1 MEYVIIGMLII
12 IIIISVISL
21 MKNINESN
29 ISERLGKLE
38 TSMVKEIGEFKNGL
52 SRDLNDDFT
61 KLNDQIDSRLRMI
74 NDKVNERLDQNFEKT
89 NKTFASVLERLSK
102 IDEAQKKIDTL
113 SNDIVSLQSVLTDK
127 KARGIFGEVN
137 LKHILSSVF
146 GDNNKHIYQLQYSFE
161 NGVIADCVLFA
172 PEPLG
177 KIAIDSK
184 FPLENYRRLVEKGLS
199 EREKEERSKV
209 FESDVKKH
217 IDAISSKYIIP
228 GGDTL
233 VLEVNSKGL
242 VVVGFYNVNGN
253 QINDDLKIGDRII
266 KVNDISINKI
276 SDLNKLIKKYDKDEL
291 FITYVRNDKEYEDK
305 LEVLL
310 SNGTYKTGLYVKE
323 SVLGIGTLTYID
335 PSTGVYG
342 ILGHSLNL
350 SQTNQKFVVKDGFSY
365 EAVVTN
371 FIKSNNGNPGSKNAD
386 IDKDNVFG
394 TVEVNTD
401 YGVFG
406 IIDED
411 TNKGLLEVG
420 DIDDIKVGVAYIRTT
435 NEKNEVIN
443 YEINIIEVNENNT
456 DKFYDYDRV
465 NDCLALENVLKN

>member
-1 MEYVIIGMLII
+1 M
-12 IIIISVISL
+12 
-21 MKNINESN
+21 
-29 ISERLGKLE
+29 
-38 TSMVKEIGEFKNGL
+38 
-52 SRDLNDDFT
+52 
-61 KLNDQIDSRLRMI
+61 
-74 NDKVNERLDQNFEKT
+74 
-89 NKTFASVLERLSK
+89 
-102 IDEAQKKIDTL
+102 KKIIWL
-113 SNDIVSLQSVLTDK
+113 LVLLMP
-127 KARGIFGEVN
+127 FY
-137 LKHILSSVF
+137 VF
-146 GDNNKHIYQLQYSFE
+146 AY
-161 NGVIADCVLFA
+161 
-172 PEPLG
+172 
-177 KIAIDSK
+177 
-184 FPLENYRRLVEKGLS
+184 
-199 EREKEERSKV
+199 
-209 FESDVKKH
+209 
-217 IDAISSKYIIP
+217 SKYIIP

-233 VLEVNSKGL
+233 GIEVNSKGL

-266 KVNDISINKI
+266 KVNEISINKI
-276 SDLNKLIKKYDKDEL
+276 TDLNKLIKKYDKDEL
-291 FITYVRNDKEYEDK
+291 FITYVRNNKEYEDK

-456 DKFYDYDRV
+456 DRNIYFEVVDERLIKMSGGIVQGMSGSPIIQGDYIIGAVTRV
-465 NDCLALENVLKN
+465 LVDDVSKGYGISIVTMLEEGDKLVE

>member
-1 MEYVIIGMLII
+1 M
-12 IIIISVISL
+12 
-21 MKNINESN
+21 
-29 ISERLGKLE
+29 
-38 TSMVKEIGEFKNGL
+38 
-52 SRDLNDDFT
+52 
-61 KLNDQIDSRLRMI
+61 
-74 NDKVNERLDQNFEKT
+74 
-89 NKTFASVLERLSK
+89 
-102 IDEAQKKIDTL
+102 KKIIWL
-113 SNDIVSLQSVLTDK
+113 LVLLMP
-127 KARGIFGEVN
+127 FY
-137 LKHILSSVF
+137 VF
-146 GDNNKHIYQLQYSFE
+146 AY
-161 NGVIADCVLFA
+161 
-172 PEPLG
+172 
-177 KIAIDSK
+177 
-184 FPLENYRRLVEKGLS
+184 
-199 EREKEERSKV
+199 
-209 FESDVKKH
+209 
-217 IDAISSKYIIP
+217 SKYIIP

-233 VLEVNSKGL
+233 GIEVNSKGL

-276 SDLNKLIKKYDKDEL
+276 TDLNKLIKKYDKDEL
-291 FITYVRNDKEYEDK
+291 FITYVRNDKEYEYK

-420 DIDDIKVGVAYIRTT
+420 DIDDIKVGAAYIRTT

-456 DKFYDYDRV
+456 DRNIYFEVVDERLIKMSGGIVQGMSGSPIIQGDYIIGAVTRV
-465 NDCLALENVLKN
+465 LVDDVSKGYGISIVTMLEEGDKLVE

>member
-1 MEYVIIGMLII
+1 M
-12 IIIISVISL
+12 
-21 MKNINESN
+21 
-29 ISERLGKLE
+29 
-38 TSMVKEIGEFKNGL
+38 
-52 SRDLNDDFT
+52 
-61 KLNDQIDSRLRMI
+61 
-74 NDKVNERLDQNFEKT
+74 
-89 NKTFASVLERLSK
+89 
-102 IDEAQKKIDTL
+102 KKIIWL
-113 SNDIVSLQSVLTDK
+113 LVLLMP
-127 KARGIFGEVN
+127 FY
-137 LKHILSSVF
+137 VF
-146 GDNNKHIYQLQYSFE
+146 AY
-161 NGVIADCVLFA
+161 
-172 PEPLG
+172 
-177 KIAIDSK
+177 
-184 FPLENYRRLVEKGLS
+184 
-199 EREKEERSKV
+199 
-209 FESDVKKH
+209 
-217 IDAISSKYIIP
+217 SKYIIP

-233 VLEVNSKGL
+233 GIEVNSKGL

-276 SDLNKLIKKYDKDEL
+276 TDLNKLIKKYDKDEL

-420 DIDDIKVGVAYIRTT
+420 NIDDIKVGAAYIRTT

-456 DKFYDYDRV
+456 DRNIYFEVVDERLIKMSGGIVQGMSGSPIIQGDYIIGAVTRV
-465 NDCLALENVLKN
+465 LVDDVNKGYGISIVTMLEEGDKLVE

>member
-1 MEYVIIGMLII
+1 M
-12 IIIISVISL
+12 
-21 MKNINESN
+21 
-29 ISERLGKLE
+29 
-38 TSMVKEIGEFKNGL
+38 
-52 SRDLNDDFT
+52 
-61 KLNDQIDSRLRMI
+61 
-74 NDKVNERLDQNFEKT
+74 
-89 NKTFASVLERLSK
+89 
-102 IDEAQKKIDTL
+102 KKIIWL
-113 SNDIVSLQSVLTDK
+113 LVLLMP
-127 KARGIFGEVN
+127 FY
-137 LKHILSSVF
+137 VF
-146 GDNNKHIYQLQYSFE
+146 AY
-161 NGVIADCVLFA
+161 
-172 PEPLG
+172 
-177 KIAIDSK
+177 
-184 FPLENYRRLVEKGLS
+184 
-199 EREKEERSKV
+199 
-209 FESDVKKH
+209 
-217 IDAISSKYIIP
+217 SKYIIP

-233 VLEVNSKGL
+233 GIEVNSKGL

-276 SDLNKLIKKYDKDEL
+276 TDLNKLIKKYDKDEL
-291 FITYVRNDKEYEDK
+291 FITYVRNDKEYEDR

-456 DKFYDYDRV
+456 DRNIYFEVVDERLIKMSGGIVQGMSGSPIIQGDYIIGAVTRV
-465 NDCLALENVLKN
+465 LVDDVSKGYGISIVTMLEEGDKLVE

>member
-1 MEYVIIGMLII
+1 M
-12 IIIISVISL
+12 
-21 MKNINESN
+21 
-29 ISERLGKLE
+29 
-38 TSMVKEIGEFKNGL
+38 
-52 SRDLNDDFT
+52 
-61 KLNDQIDSRLRMI
+61 
-74 NDKVNERLDQNFEKT
+74 
-89 NKTFASVLERLSK
+89 
-102 IDEAQKKIDTL
+102 KKIIWL
-113 SNDIVSLQSVLTDK
+113 LVLLMP
-127 KARGIFGEVN
+127 FY
-137 LKHILSSVF
+137 VF
-146 GDNNKHIYQLQYSFE
+146 AY
-161 NGVIADCVLFA
+161 
-172 PEPLG
+172 
-177 KIAIDSK
+177 
-184 FPLENYRRLVEKGLS
+184 
-199 EREKEERSKV
+199 
-209 FESDVKKH
+209 
-217 IDAISSKYIIP
+217 SKYIIP

-233 VLEVNSKGL
+233 GIEVNGKGL

-276 SDLNKLIKKYDKDEL
+276 TDLNKLIKKYDKDEL

-420 DIDDIKVGVAYIRTT
+420 NIDDIKVGAAYIRTT

-456 DKFYDYDRV
+456 DRNIYFEVVDERLIKMSGGIVQGMSGSPIIQGDYIIGAVTRV
-465 NDCLALENVLKN
+465 LVDDVSKGYGISIVTMLEEGDKLVE

>member
-1 MEYVIIGMLII
+1 M
-12 IIIISVISL
+12 
-21 MKNINESN
+21 
-29 ISERLGKLE
+29 
-38 TSMVKEIGEFKNGL
+38 
-52 SRDLNDDFT
+52 
-61 KLNDQIDSRLRMI
+61 
-74 NDKVNERLDQNFEKT
+74 
-89 NKTFASVLERLSK
+89 
-102 IDEAQKKIDTL
+102 KKIIWL
-113 SNDIVSLQSVLTDK
+113 LVLLMP
-127 KARGIFGEVN
+127 FY
-137 LKHILSSVF
+137 VF
-146 GDNNKHIYQLQYSFE
+146 AY
-161 NGVIADCVLFA
+161 
-172 PEPLG
+172 
-177 KIAIDSK
+177 
-184 FPLENYRRLVEKGLS
+184 
-199 EREKEERSKV
+199 
-209 FESDVKKH
+209 
-217 IDAISSKYIIP
+217 SKYIIP

-233 VLEVNSKGL
+233 GIEVNSKGL

-253 QINDDLKIGDRII
+253 QINNDLKIGDRII

-276 SDLNKLIKKYDKDEL
+276 TDLNKLIKKYDKDEL

-420 DIDDIKVGVAYIRTT
+420 DIDDIKVGAAYIRTT

-456 DKFYDYDRV
+456 DRNIYFEVVDERLIKMSGGIVQGMSGSPIIQGDYIIGAVTRV
-465 NDCLALENVLKN
+465 LVDDVSKGYGISIVTMLEEGDKLVE

>member
-1 MEYVIIGMLII
+1 M
-12 IIIISVISL
+12 
-21 MKNINESN
+21 
-29 ISERLGKLE
+29 
-38 TSMVKEIGEFKNGL
+38 
-52 SRDLNDDFT
+52 
-61 KLNDQIDSRLRMI
+61 
-74 NDKVNERLDQNFEKT
+74 
-89 NKTFASVLERLSK
+89 
-102 IDEAQKKIDTL
+102 KKIIWL
-113 SNDIVSLQSVLTDK
+113 LVLLMP
-127 KARGIFGEVN
+127 FY
-137 LKHILSSVF
+137 VF
-146 GDNNKHIYQLQYSFE
+146 AY
-161 NGVIADCVLFA
+161 
-172 PEPLG
+172 
-177 KIAIDSK
+177 
-184 FPLENYRRLVEKGLS
+184 
-199 EREKEERSKV
+199 
-209 FESDVKKH
+209 
-217 IDAISSKYIIP
+217 SKYIIP

-233 VLEVNSKGL
+233 GIEVNSKGL

-276 SDLNKLIKKYDKDEL
+276 TDLNKLIKKYDKDEL

-420 DIDDIKVGVAYIRTT
+420 NIDDIKVGAAYIRTT

-456 DKFYDYDRV
+456 DRNIYFEVVDERLIKMSGGIVQGMSGSPIIQGDYIIGAVTRV
-465 NDCLALENVLKN
+465 LVDDVSKGYGISIVTMLEEGDKLVE

>member
-1 MEYVIIGMLII
+1 M
-12 IIIISVISL
+12 
-21 MKNINESN
+21 
-29 ISERLGKLE
+29 
-38 TSMVKEIGEFKNGL
+38 
-52 SRDLNDDFT
+52 
-61 KLNDQIDSRLRMI
+61 
-74 NDKVNERLDQNFEKT
+74 
-89 NKTFASVLERLSK
+89 
-102 IDEAQKKIDTL
+102 KKIIWL
-113 SNDIVSLQSVLTDK
+113 LVLLMP
-127 KARGIFGEVN
+127 FY
-137 LKHILSSVF
+137 VF
-146 GDNNKHIYQLQYSFE
+146 AY
-161 NGVIADCVLFA
+161 
-172 PEPLG
+172 
-177 KIAIDSK
+177 
-184 FPLENYRRLVEKGLS
+184 
-199 EREKEERSKV
+199 
-209 FESDVKKH
+209 
-217 IDAISSKYIIP
+217 SKYIIP

-233 VLEVNSKGL
+233 GIEVNSKGL

-276 SDLNKLIKKYDKDEL
+276 TDLNKLIKKYDKDEL

-456 DKFYDYDRV
+456 DRNIYFEVVDERLIKMSGGIVQGMSGSPIIQGDYIIGAVTRV
-465 NDCLALENVLKN
+465 LVDDVSKGYGISIVTMLEEGDKLVE

>member
-1 MEYVIIGMLII
+1 M
-12 IIIISVISL
+12 
-21 MKNINESN
+21 
-29 ISERLGKLE
+29 
-38 TSMVKEIGEFKNGL
+38 
-52 SRDLNDDFT
+52 
-61 KLNDQIDSRLRMI
+61 
-74 NDKVNERLDQNFEKT
+74 
-89 NKTFASVLERLSK
+89 
-102 IDEAQKKIDTL
+102 KKIIWL
-113 SNDIVSLQSVLTDK
+113 LVLLMP
-127 KARGIFGEVN
+127 FY
-137 LKHILSSVF
+137 VF
-146 GDNNKHIYQLQYSFE
+146 AY
-161 NGVIADCVLFA
+161 
-172 PEPLG
+172 
-177 KIAIDSK
+177 
-184 FPLENYRRLVEKGLS
+184 
-199 EREKEERSKV
+199 
-209 FESDVKKH
+209 
-217 IDAISSKYIIP
+217 SKYIIP

-233 VLEVNSKGL
+233 GIEVNSKGL

-253 QINDDLKIGDRII
+253 QINNDLKIGDRII

-276 SDLNKLIKKYDKDEL
+276 TDLNKLIKKYDKDEL
-291 FITYVRNDKEYEDK
+291 FITYVRNDKEYEDR

-456 DKFYDYDRV
+456 DRNIYFEVVDERLIKMSGGIVQGMSGSPIIQGDYIIGAVTRV
-465 NDCLALENVLKN
+465 LVDDVSKGYGISIVTMLEEGDKLVE

>member
-1 MEYVIIGMLII
+1 M
-12 IIIISVISL
+12 
-21 MKNINESN
+21 
-29 ISERLGKLE
+29 
-38 TSMVKEIGEFKNGL
+38 
-52 SRDLNDDFT
+52 
-61 KLNDQIDSRLRMI
+61 
-74 NDKVNERLDQNFEKT
+74 
-89 NKTFASVLERLSK
+89 
-102 IDEAQKKIDTL
+102 KKIIWL
-113 SNDIVSLQSVLTDK
+113 LVLLMP
-127 KARGIFGEVN
+127 FY
-137 LKHILSSVF
+137 VF
-146 GDNNKHIYQLQYSFE
+146 AY
-161 NGVIADCVLFA
+161 
-172 PEPLG
+172 
-177 KIAIDSK
+177 
-184 FPLENYRRLVEKGLS
+184 
-199 EREKEERSKV
+199 
-209 FESDVKKH
+209 
-217 IDAISSKYIIP
+217 SKYIIP

-233 VLEVNSKGL
+233 GIEVNSKGL

-266 KVNDISINKI
+266 KINDISINKI
-276 SDLNKLIKKYDKDEL
+276 TDLNKLIKKYDKDEL
-291 FITYVRNDKEYEDK
+291 FITYVRSDKEYEDK

-342 ILGHSLNL
+342 MLGHSLNL

-420 DIDDIKVGVAYIRTT
+420 DIDDIKVGAAYIRTT

-456 DKFYDYDRV
+456 DRNIYFEVVDERLIKMSGGIVQGMSGSPIIQGDYIIGAVTRV
-465 NDCLALENVLKN
+465 LVDDVSKGYGISIVTMLEEGDKLVE

>member
-1 MEYVIIGMLII
+1 M
-12 IIIISVISL
+12 
-21 MKNINESN
+21 
-29 ISERLGKLE
+29 
-38 TSMVKEIGEFKNGL
+38 
-52 SRDLNDDFT
+52 
-61 KLNDQIDSRLRMI
+61 
-74 NDKVNERLDQNFEKT
+74 
-89 NKTFASVLERLSK
+89 
-102 IDEAQKKIDTL
+102 KKIIWL
-113 SNDIVSLQSVLTDK
+113 LVLLMP
-127 KARGIFGEVN
+127 FY
-137 LKHILSSVF
+137 VF
-146 GDNNKHIYQLQYSFE
+146 AY
-161 NGVIADCVLFA
+161 
-172 PEPLG
+172 
-177 KIAIDSK
+177 
-184 FPLENYRRLVEKGLS
+184 
-199 EREKEERSKV
+199 
-209 FESDVKKH
+209 
-217 IDAISSKYIIP
+217 SKYIIP

-233 VLEVNSKGL
+233 GIEVNSKGL

-276 SDLNKLIKKYDKDEL
+276 TDLNKLIKKYDRDEL

-420 DIDDIKVGVAYIRTT
+420 DIDDIKVGAAYIRTT

-456 DKFYDYDRV
+456 DRNIYFEVVDERLIKMSGGIVQGMSGSPIIQGDYIIGAVTRV
-465 NDCLALENVLKN
+465 LVDDVSKGYGISIVTMLEEGDKLVE

>member
-1 MEYVIIGMLII
+1 M
-12 IIIISVISL
+12 
-21 MKNINESN
+21 
-29 ISERLGKLE
+29 
-38 TSMVKEIGEFKNGL
+38 
-52 SRDLNDDFT
+52 
-61 KLNDQIDSRLRMI
+61 
-74 NDKVNERLDQNFEKT
+74 
-89 NKTFASVLERLSK
+89 
-102 IDEAQKKIDTL
+102 KKIIWL
-113 SNDIVSLQSVLTDK
+113 LVLLMP
-127 KARGIFGEVN
+127 FY
-137 LKHILSSVF
+137 VF
-146 GDNNKHIYQLQYSFE
+146 AY
-161 NGVIADCVLFA
+161 
-172 PEPLG
+172 
-177 KIAIDSK
+177 
-184 FPLENYRRLVEKGLS
+184 
-199 EREKEERSKV
+199 
-209 FESDVKKH
+209 
-217 IDAISSKYIIP
+217 SKYIIP

-233 VLEVNSKGL
+233 GIEVNSKGL

-276 SDLNKLIKKYDKDEL
+276 TDLNKLIKKYDKDEL

-420 DIDDIKVGVAYIRTT
+420 DIDDIKVGAAYIRTT

-456 DKFYDYDRV
+456 DRNIYFEVVDERLIKMSGGIVQGMSGSPIIQGDYIIGAVTRV
-465 NDCLALENVLKN
+465 LVDDVSKGYGISIVTMLEEGDKLVE